1 MKDSHVALKY
11 EFDNGDLR
19 PFGGE
24 EDQDHGSPA
33 HEDDILN
40 DIPLEIIAEEDGGD
54 DSSDCDDLSLL
65 IESLHPSLHA
75 EDQQL
80 EQIQQD
86 EDLHFID
93 LVDFEEVQ
101 AQPGRCPF
109 SHFYQYFKTKMQIG
123 GGGAMPVLAEVPLE
137 NKKASRSSVFS
148 RWDNLSNPK
157 KQKKTIDPAPLPVI
171 ALSPQLLF
179 F

>member
-1 MKDSHVALKY
+1 M
-11 EFDNGDLR
+11 
-19 PFGGE
+19 GGE

-33 HEDDILN
+33 HEEDVLDDR
-40 DIPLEIIAEEDGGD
+40 PLEIIVEE

-80 EQIQQD
+80 DQIQQD

-101 AQPGRCPF
+101 AQPGKCPCV
-109 SHFYQYFKTKMQIG
+109 HQ
-123 GGGAMPVLAEVPLE
+123 
-137 NKKASRSSVFS
+137 
-148 RWDNLSNPK
+148 
-157 KQKKTIDPAPLPVI
+157 
-171 ALSPQLLF
+171 
-179 F
+179 